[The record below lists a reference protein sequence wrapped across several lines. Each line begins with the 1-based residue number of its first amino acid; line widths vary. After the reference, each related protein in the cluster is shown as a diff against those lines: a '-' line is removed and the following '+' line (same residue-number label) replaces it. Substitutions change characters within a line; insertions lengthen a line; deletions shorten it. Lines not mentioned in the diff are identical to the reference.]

1 MRSQTGISRL
11 MAAALVS
18 GGLAAATILASG
30 ALRAQTPAPAPP
42 TPAAPTAAPQA
53 PAPAAPPAAAS
64 AVPAGMMPATAVP
77 FYAEWASSPHA
88 NRKAEP
94 FNHWNKEGAIPV
106 ECARC
111 HSTPGF
117 RDYLGADGST
127 PSRSIVLPRS
137 APSSPASPAT
147 TTRRARSPT

>member
-18 GGLAAATILASG
+18 GGLAAATILASS
-30 ALRAQTPAPAPP
+30 ALRAQTPAPAP
-42 TPAAPTAAPQA
+42 AAPAAPQA
-53 PAPAAPPAAAS
+53 APPAPAPAMPAPP
-64 AVPAGMMPATAVP
+64 PGMIATTEVP
-77 FYAEWASSPHA
+77 FYAEWATSPHA

-111 HSTPGF
+111 HSTP
-117 RDYLGADGST
+117 
-127 PSRSIVLPRS
+127 
-137 APSSPASPAT
+137 
-147 TTRRARSPT
+147 